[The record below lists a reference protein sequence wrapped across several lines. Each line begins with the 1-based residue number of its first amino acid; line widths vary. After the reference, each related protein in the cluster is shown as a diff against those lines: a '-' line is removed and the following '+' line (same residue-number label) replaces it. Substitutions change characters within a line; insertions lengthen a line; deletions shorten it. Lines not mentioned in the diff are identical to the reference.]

1 MRRSDLETFPR
12 ALVIFPL
19 RLGGEGGVKKR
30 DSKRKSFKLPGIIDL
45 FLESATVGWV
55 LENQDEV
62 SGSGIVDRD
71 KRVLMAVPN
80 SQLTTNF

>member
-12 ALVIFPL
+12 ALVIFSL
-19 RLGGEGGVKKR
+19 RLGGEWGVTKEVVNG
-30 DSKRKSFKLPGIIDL
+30 SPSSFRDL

-55 LENQDEV
+55 VENQDEV
-62 SGSGIVDRD
+62 SGSGIVDRG
-71 KRVLMAVPN
+71 KRVLMTVPN